1 MFYFSFFRDKKRKKS
16 FSFSLL
22 LKSGERYSTRID
34 DIISFWNSHFI
45 VNVVRS
51 FVRSFE
57 ITHRASLCTNK
68 YPTLL
73 SNLFP
78 FKIHAPIERLGE
90 TRELQKGVATRGKR
104 GWLNKFKLGVFETFP
119 FPSGTKVKRRVL
131 QLRNCPGDKV
141 EGRPCPLSL
150 LPSRAKR
157 HGSNSTS
164 PKPPLFFPPFLLF
177 LSHFEAALLTQC
189 SSACLDTYWPR
200 NRVNFI
206 SRQFP
211 ALSPRRTS
219 KYLPYSRSCCLEI
232 C

>member
-51 FVRSFE
+51 FVRDHSSRTFV
-57 ITHRASLCTNK
+57 HDK
-68 YPTLL
+68 YPTFFPSL
-73 SNLFP
+73 P

-90 TRELQKGVATRGKR
+90 TRELQKGVATR

-141 EGRPCPLSL
+141 EGRPCPLPL

>member
-141 EGRPCPLSL
+141 EGRLQGPA
-150 LPSRAKR
+150 PSFQAERR
-157 HGSNSTS
+157 DMEVTQRRPN
-164 PKPPLFFPPFLLF
+164 PPSSFHRFSFFFLTLKLRFWRSAAPP
-177 LSHFEAALLTQC
+177 
-189 SSACLDTYWPR
+189 
-200 NRVNFI
+200 V
-206 SRQFP
+206 
-211 ALSPRRTS
+211 
-219 KYLPYSRSCCLEI
+219 
-232 C
+232 

>member
-1 MFYFSFFRDKKRKKS
+1 MISYLSEILTS
-16 FSFSLL
+16 S
-22 LKSGERYSTRID
+22 ST
-34 DIISFWNSHFI
+34 SY
-45 VNVVRS
+45 VRS
-51 FVRSFE
+51 FVRS
-57 ITHRASLCTNK
+57 RSLIAHLCARINIQPFF
-68 YPTLL
+68 PTFSPSL
-73 SNLFP
+73 P

-141 EGRPCPLSL
+141 EGRPCPLPL

-189 SSACLDTYWPR
+189 SSACLDTY
-200 NRVNFI
+200 
-206 SRQFP
+206 
-211 ALSPRRTS
+211 
-219 KYLPYSRSCCLEI
+219 
-232 C
+232 